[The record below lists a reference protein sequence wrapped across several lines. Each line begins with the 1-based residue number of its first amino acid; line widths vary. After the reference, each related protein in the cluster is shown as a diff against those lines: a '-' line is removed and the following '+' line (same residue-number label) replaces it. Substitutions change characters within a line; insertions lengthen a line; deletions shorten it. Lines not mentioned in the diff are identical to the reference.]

1 MSADSPQEG
10 RSGSAAASS
19 GPSART
25 SFESHELN
33 ALIDLV
39 ENSNPA
45 DLEVTGSALMKAQE
59 DLEIAAKELE
69 GYIDQ
74 VHWEGVSG
82 TEFRRFGKGLARYAE
97 TLGSYAART
106 GTEIQ
111 AAGAGLASVRSAMPP
126 RDTRLAQKSPDD
138 IPLPERTE
146 ANPAYADAV
155 KTERDRQE
163 AINQVNRLASYYA
176 VSGDTL
182 AANEPPTFDTMLKAD
197 VPRPRG
203 EYDPG
208 PSQGSTAAG
217 ADVRDPSAPG
227 TAAGSVQQ
235 GATGGR
241 QEVDAV
247 GSVSPVPDRSA
258 SMEIDSVAPPPAPST
273 PQGAPPVPVA
283 NPAPSAASGPVP
295 PMTGGFPP
303 PARGGTPRPTGAS
316 SMPRAGGPGAPAVG
330 RPGASGN
337 GPATV
342 GRPGATGRPGT
353 VGNDPVTP
361 GRAGATGPGGA
372 AGQTPVAGRPGVTG
386 QPATGRAGSAPPN
399 TSRAG
404 RAGGIVGGTPQ
415 RATPGSAGSRLPR
428 GTVIGGGGTAPGGT
442 PTGKGGSPGTP
453 SSNGVVGTPRSN
465 TSSSR
470 PGAGSF
476 TPGGAGLVRG
486 PAVGRPPEREERE
499 RTASQ
504 RPDYLTEDEEI
515 WAARRRGAVPPVIE

>member
-1 MSADSPQEG
+1 MCADSPQEG

-59 DLEIAAKELE
+59 DLEIAARELE

-111 AAGAGLASVRSAMPP
+111 AAGAGLASVRSSMPP
-126 RDTRLAQKSPDD
+126 RDTRLAKKTPED
-138 IPLPERTE
+138 IALPERTE

-197 VPRPRG
+197 VPPPARRH
-203 EYDPG
+203 DPE
-208 PSQGSTAAG
+208 PSQSATGAG
-217 ADVRDPSAPG
+217 AVLPRQPTPQSAPASTDYGVTGG
-227 TAAGSVQQ
+227 TTWGDDLGSV
-235 GATGGR
+235 TR
-241 QEVDAV
+241 L
-247 GSVSPVPDRSA
+247 PDRST
-258 SMEIDSVAPPPAPST
+258 SMEIDSVATPPAPST
-273 PQGAPPVPVA
+273 APNTAPVPVA
-283 NPAPSAASGPVP
+283 NSGPSTPSGPVP
-295 PMTGGFPP
+295 PMTSGLPTP
-303 PARGGTPRPTGAS
+303 VRGGTPRPTGAS
-316 SMPRAGGPGAPAVG
+316 STPRVSGPGAATVG
-330 RPGASGN
+330 RPGVSGN
-337 GPATV
+337 GPATA
-342 GRPGATGRPGT
+342 GRPGVIGRPGP
-353 VGNDPVTP
+353 VGNGPVTP
-361 GRAGATGPGGA
+361 GRAGTVGSAGT
-372 AGQTPVAGRPGVTG
+372 AGQTPPAGRPGTTG
-386 QPATGRAGSAPPN
+386 PSTVGRTGTTPPN
-399 TSRAG
+399 NIPTG

-415 RATPGSAGSRLPR
+415 RAAPGAAGSRLPR
-428 GTVIGGGGTAPGGT
+428 GTVIGSEGTAPGRNS
-442 PTGKGGSPGTP
+442 TGRGSHPGAP
-453 SSNGVVGTPRSN
+453 SPNGVVGTPRSN
-465 TSSSR
+465 TSGSR

-476 TPGGAGLVRG
+476 TQGGAGLVRG
-486 PAVGRPPEREERE
+486 PATGRPSEHEERE
-499 RTASQ
+499 RTVAQ
-504 RPDYLTEDEEI
+504 RPDYLTEDEET
-515 WAARRRGAVPPVIE
+515 WAARRRGAVPPVVE